1 MPNNNIFK
9 ALINMCLL
17 LLLLY
22 SITAY
27 SFFTISH
34 YSHVIPSTT
43 TLLNIYVEQQYAM
56 SPIKVNLSFSNLYIS
71 FYIFNM
77 SRMNISYSS
86 SFNSSFDKPIIFY
99 NESINAT
106 IIQVNYIFASNMSIS
121 LSTSFQY
128 VKIIGNITNEN
139 ISIPLMSYSTS
150 NFSNSHRFNF
160 NYVTFIFISITAI
173 FLFIVLKRYKGH

>member
-9 ALINMCLL
+9 ALINMCLI

-22 SITAY
+22 SVTAY
-27 SFFTISH
+27 SFFTVSY
-34 YSHVIPSTT
+34 YSHVIPSTN
-43 TLLNIYVEQQYAM
+43 TLINIYVEQQYIK
-56 SPIKVNLSFSNLYIS
+56 SPIKVNLSFSNLYVS

-86 SFNSSFDKPIIFY
+86 SFNFSSNKPFIFY

-106 IIQVNYIFASNMSIS
+106 IIQVNYIFASNMSIN
-121 LSTSFQY
+121 LVTPFQH
-128 VKIIGNITNEN
+128 VKIIGNISNEN
-139 ISIPLMSYSTS
+139 ISVPLTSYSTS
-150 NFSNSHRFNF
+150 NLSKLHGFNF

-173 FLFIVLKRYKGH
+173 FLFIVLRRYKGH